1 MNDKSLT
8 KGQLRKLNALRNSL
22 GKDIANKAFKE
33 WLKQQ
38 EKLSPAEKPD
48 PVAEKLL
55 AAMKGLEKDKLINL
69 GRKGYV
75 IKRAKGRGVKSGFT
89 VAKITN

>member
-22 GKDIANKAFKE
+22 GKVIADKAFKE

-38 EKLSPAEKPD
+38 EKQSPAEKTD

-55 AAMKGLEKDKLINL
+55 AAMKGLEKDKSINL

-75 IKRAKGRGVKSGFT
+75 IKRAKGRGVKEGFV

>member
-22 GKDIANKAFKE
+22 GKSIANKAFKE

>member
-1 MNDKSLT
+1 
-8 KGQLRKLNALRNSL
+8 
-22 GKDIANKAFKE
+22 
-33 WLKQQ
+33 
-38 EKLSPAEKPD
+38 
-48 PVAEKLL
+48 
-55 AAMKGLEKDKLINL
+55 MKGLEKDKLINL

>member
-8 KGQLRKLNALRNSL
+8 KGQLRKLNALRNLL
-22 GKDIANKAFKE
+22 GKGIANKAFKE